1 MTDLDRVLESLLH
14 DLRSPLGVAGGYL
27 RLMRE
32 QRLSTVDETERA
44 IMKTQDALR
53 TMTMLCAE
61 ASEWLKAEPPGPPA
75 PGSVPVESLV
85 AQIASEA
92 GRMHVAVEVAG
103 PIQGSTSLAL
113 ESDRVARAAAA
124 LLAVVSRDTNAHLT
138 LRVEPGVLRLAAV
151 ATQRRTP
158 EPPGPFDPWAYP
170 GLSAAL
176 ACRTITQAGGR
187 CLHGPGPT
195 DVLRVEFDLA
205 GAPAND
211 ASRG

>member
-32 QRLSTVDETERA
+32 QRLSSADETERA

-53 TMTMLCAE
+53 TMTTLCAE
-61 ASEWLKAEPPGPPA
+61 ASEWLKVEPPGPPA
-75 PGSVPVESLV
+75 AVPVESLV
-85 AQIASEA
+85 TQIAAEA

-103 PIQGSTSLAL
+103 PIQGSTTLAL

-138 LRVEPGVLRLAAV
+138 LQVEPGVLRLAAV

-205 GAPAND
+205 SAQTNG

>member
-1 MTDLDRVLESLLH
+1 MTDLDRVLDSLLH

-32 QRLSTVDETERA
+32 QRLSSVDETERA

-61 ASEWLKAEPPGPPA
+61 ASEWLKVEPPGPPA
-75 PGSVPVESLV
+75 LVPVESLV
-85 AQIASEA
+85 AQIAAEA

-103 PIQGSTSLAL
+103 PIQGSTALAL

-124 LLAVVSRDTNAHLT
+124 LLAVVARDTNASLT
-138 LRVEPGVLRLAAV
+138 LQAEPGVLRLAAV

-176 ACRTITQAGGR
+176 ACRTISQAGGR
-187 CLHGPGPT
+187 CLRGPGPT
-195 DVLRVEFDLA
+195 DLLRVEFDLA
-205 GAPAND
+205 GAQANG
-211 ASRG
+211 ASPR

>member
-1 MTDLDRVLESLLH
+1 MTDLDRVLDSLLH

-32 QRLSTVDETERA
+32 QRLSSVDETERA
-44 IMKTQDALR
+44 IVKTQDALR

-61 ASEWLKAEPPGPPA
+61 ASEWLKVEPPGAPA
-75 PGSVPVESLV
+75 PVPVESLV
-85 AQIASEA
+85 AQIAAEA

-103 PIQGSTSLAL
+103 PIQGSTTLLL
-113 ESDRVARAAAA
+113 ESERVARAAAA
-124 LLAVVSRDTNAHLT
+124 LLAVVSRDSNASLT
-138 LRVEPGVLRLAAV
+138 LQVEPGVLRLAAV

-158 EPPGPFDPWAYP
+158 KPPGPFDPWAYP

-176 ACRTITQAGGR
+176 ACRTIAQAGGR

-195 DVLRVEFDLA
+195 DVLRIEFDLA
-205 GAPAND
+205 APQATGASP
-211 ASRG
+211 G